1 MMLTRLG
8 SLNALEQTQDGHR
21 WHRLLGGAL
30 PSADTIARVFST
42 LDLDPLRRIN
52 REVYARLKRRK
63 ALRPPAHGLMALIL
77 DGHESHATYDRQCP
91 GCLAREITCQGAEGD
106 KRTQFYHR
114 HVAAFLVARD
124 LKLLLDLE
132 PIRPGED
139 EIAAALRLLDRVV
152 KDYPRAFDVVLGD
165 ALYARSDF
173 FNAVLAHGKDALA
186 VLKHEAR
193 DLMGDVRSLLDK
205 VASKERNSAKR
216 QVRAWDMEGF
226 RSWPQVKMP
235 VRVVRTLETT
245 RVKRQRTGEIEEHTS
260 EWMWVTT
267 LSQHR
272 ASTWAVV
279 DLGHGRWGIEN
290 EGFNETVNRWHGDHV
305 YTHDDHAMLAFA
317 LLLYIAYNLFVAF
330 WRFNLKSARRHLFTM
345 MHIAAEMAA
354 ALRCQGLPSLPQARA
369 PT

>member
-8 SLNALEQTQDGHR
+8 SLNALEQTRDGHR

-42 LDLDPLRRIN
+42 LDLDGLRRIN
-52 REVYARLKRRK
+52 REIYARLKRRK
-63 ALRPPAHGLMALIL
+63 ALCPPAHGLMALVL

-91 GCLAREITCQGAEGD
+91 GCLTRQIACQGKEAEGD

-114 HVAAFLVARD
+114 HVAALLVAQD

-139 EIAAALRLLDRVV
+139 EIAAALRLLDRMV
-152 KDYPRAFDVVLGD
+152 KDYPRAFDVVMGD

-186 VLKHEAR
+186 VLKQEQR
-193 DLMGDVRSLLDK
+193 DLMGDVRSLL
-205 VASKERNSAKR
+205 SQGTPKERNSTKR

-226 RSWPQVKMP
+226 QSWPQVKVP

-245 RVKRQRTGEIEEHTS
+245 RVKRQRTGQIEEDTS
-260 EWMWVTT
+260 EW
-267 LSQHR
+267 
-272 ASTWAVV
+272 
-279 DLGHGRWGIEN
+279 DG
-290 EGFNETVNRWHGDHV
+290 
-305 YTHDDHAMLAFA
+305 
-317 LLLYIAYNLFVAF
+317 
-330 WRFNLKSARRHLFTM
+330 
-345 MHIAAEMAA
+345 
-354 ALRCQGLPSLPQARA
+354 
-369 PT
+369 